1 MIKFSC
7 GYFIFGDFWAEFQS
21 KSASFQFLEGQIHKI
36 FFAPKLLYVIYVQHT
51 SGKTDWCISQM
62 IKSYHQEQAPYVKT
76 LLKKKKK
83 IQHTIKER
91 LVNKGEFISLQL
103 TLVINRG
110 QCLVVQKKEMQGYKY
125 IKKTKTISIKVLNK
139 WYK

>member
-1 MIKFSC
+1 MDPETANKYQSVLSNINMIKFSC

-62 IKSYHQEQAPYVKT
+62 IKSYH
-76 LLKKKKK
+76 
-83 IQHTIKER
+83 
-91 LVNKGEFISLQL
+91 
-103 TLVINRG
+103 
-110 QCLVVQKKEMQGYKY
+110 
-125 IKKTKTISIKVLNK
+125 
-139 WYK
+139 